1 MKGAD
6 GLEEHPSDEEEITG
20 RCDGSSKMA
29 VRRGGGDLRQGVE
42 EMIGETRTIMADG
55 LDEEEV
61 KILTYVRAE
70 HPDLEG
76 PFLAN
81 VHQGREEILHRLLQ
95 ALVRENVAGI
105 SSRVTWRSGVEKGLE
120 IQLSRGR
127 MLLVRVRR
135 TLSFGRFDLC
145 GSVTLRDGSRC
156 EIVEHPARLLDLLS
170 DLPGYDG
177 VVRDLAG
184 EARLAR
190 FRSEVRN
197 SAANYALALAGAS
210 LRRRELAARTRGSGV
225 RTSPEWVRGRTA
237 GDEMFSPLAFY
248 EQLVV
253 GGHPLHPGA
262 KLKLGL
268 GVEDVIRH
276 SPELGA
282 HPEVAL
288 VAVAKGCYRDVSLD
302 ERGLT
307 GVLYG
312 EYQGLRQ
319 QVANALWKKGL
330 NADDYGLIVVHPWQF
345 EHVLPRLYAKAMES
359 GEVVPLGGLGI
370 PTRAL
375 MSFRTLAPVQRRG
388 EQKHHIK
395 TAVNLQ
401 LTGAVRTLSPN
412 SAENAASI
420 SRMLRE
426 IGDREGRFGGRFVV
440 LEERAAA
447 YFDPANGAYPPQE
460 RRELAKN
467 LAAILREDPEAHVR
481 QGEVPVTASALLAE
495 SPVSGEPVLMEVLE
509 LFAAGHGIAEPE
521 LAAVAFVRRY
531 CEICLPG
538 FLTLMG
544 RYGVSLEGHLQNSIP
559 VFRGG
564 ETVRMLVRDFGGVRI
579 LRERLVCQG
588 IRVDLYPGSAVVIED
603 VEDLRNK
610 IYYPVFQ
617 NHLGELV
624 ACLVRRLDLEEQCLW
639 QPVAEVCRGVFREL
653 KGDPAIHEQAA
664 CDEAALFRPTL
675 GLKAM
680 TTMRLLG
687 DVTHYTFS
695 AAANALAEAESSARR

>member
-1 MKGAD
+1 
-6 GLEEHPSDEEEITG
+6 
-20 RCDGSSKMA
+20 MA
-29 VRRGGGDLRQGVE
+29 GRRGGGGPRQGVE
-42 EMIGETRTIMADG
+42 EMISEPKKIGAAG
-55 LDEEEV
+55 LDEEEARV
-61 KILTYVRAE
+61 LAYVRTE
-70 HPDLEG
+70 RPDLEG

-81 VHQGREEILHRLLQ
+81 VHRGRGEILHRLLQ

-105 SSRVTWRSGVEKGLE
+105 SSRASWRSGVEMGLE
-120 IQLSRGR
+120 IRLSGSRT
-127 MLLVRVRR
+127 LLVPVRR

-145 GSVTLRDGSRC
+145 GGVTLRDGSRS
-156 EIVEHPARLLDLLS
+156 ETVEHPAGLLDLLS
-170 DLPGYDG
+170 DLPGYEG
-177 VVRDLAG
+177 VVQDLAG

-190 FRSEVRN
+190 FRLEVRN
-197 SAANYALALAGAS
+197 SAANYALALAGS
-210 LRRRELAARTRGSGV
+210 GLRRSELAARARGSGV
-225 RTSPEWVRGRTA
+225 CTSPEGVSGRTTR
-237 GDEMFSPLAFY
+237 DEMFSPLAFY

-253 GGHPLHPGA
+253 EGHPLHPGA

-268 GVEDVIRH
+268 GVRDVIRH

-302 ERGLT
+302 GRGLT
-307 GVLYG
+307 GVLYA

-319 QVANALWKKGL
+319 QVANALWEKGL

-359 GEVVPLGGLGI
+359 GEVVPLGGLRL

-401 LTGAVRTLSPN
+401 LTGAVRTLSRN
-412 SAENAASI
+412 SAENAAPI

-426 IGDREGRFGGRFVV
+426 IGDREGRFGDRFVV

-460 RRELAKN
+460 RREFAKN

-509 LFAAGHGIAEPE
+509 LFAAGRGIAEPE

-564 ETVRMLVRDFGGVRI
+564 ETVCVLVRDFGGVRI
-579 LRERLVCQG
+579 LHERLVRQG
-588 IRVDLYPGSAVVIED
+588 IWTDLYQDS
-603 VEDLRNK
+603 
-610 IYYPVFQ
+610 
-617 NHLGELV
+617 
-624 ACLVRRLDLEEQCLW
+624 
-639 QPVAEVCRGVFREL
+639 
-653 KGDPAIHEQAA
+653 
-664 CDEAALFRPTL
+664 T
-675 GLKAM
+675 
-680 TTMRLLG
+680 
-687 DVTHYTFS
+687 
-695 AAANALAEAESSARR
+695 

>member
-1 MKGAD
+1 
-6 GLEEHPSDEEEITG
+6 
-20 RCDGSSKMA
+20 MA
-29 VRRGGGDLRQGVE
+29 VWRGGGGLQPGVE
-42 EMIGETRTIMADG
+42 DMIGETRTIMADG

-61 KILTYVRAE
+61 KILAYVRVE
-70 HPDLEG
+70 RPDLEE

-81 VHQGREEILHRLLQ
+81 VHQGRREMLHRLLQ

-105 SSRVTWRSGVEKGLE
+105 SSRTSWRSGVEKGLE
-120 IQLSRGR
+120 IHLSGGR
-127 MLLVRVRR
+127 TLLVPVRR
-135 TLSFGRFDLC
+135 TLSFGRFDLG
-145 GSVTLRDGSRC
+145 GSVTLQNGSC
-156 EIVEHPARLLDLLS
+156 SEIVEHPARLLDLLS
-170 DLPGYDG
+170 DLSGHEG
-177 VVRDLAG
+177 IFRDLAG
-184 EARLAR
+184 EAQLAR
-190 FRSEVRN
+190 FRLEVRN
-197 SAANYALALAGAS
+197 SAATYALALAGAG
-210 LRRRELAARTRGSGV
+210 LRRRELAALARGSGV
-225 RTSPEWVRGRTA
+225 STSLEWARGRSTE
-237 GDEMFSPLAFY
+237 DEMFSTLAFS
-248 EQLVV
+248 EQLLVHA
-253 GGHPLHPGA
+253 HPLHPGA

-268 GVEDVIRH
+268 GVEDIIQH

-319 QVANALWKKGL
+319 QVANALRDKGL

-345 EHVLPRLYAKAMES
+345 EHVLTRLYAKSMES
-359 GEVVPLGGLGI
+359 GEIVPLGGLRI

-388 EQKHHIK
+388 ERKHHIK
-395 TAVNLQ
+395 TAVNVQ

-447 YFDPANGAYPPQE
+447 YYDPANGADSPQE

-495 SPVSGEPVLMEVLE
+495 SPVSGEPVLMEMLE
-509 LFAAGHGIAEPE
+509 LFAAGRGIAEPE
-521 LAAVAFVRRY
+521 LAAVAFVRSY

-538 FLTLMG
+538 FLTFMG

-579 LRERLVCQG
+579 LRERLVRQG
-588 IRVDLYPGSAVVIED
+588 IRADLYPGSAVVIED

-653 KGDPAIHEQAA
+653 KGDPGIHEQAA

-695 AAANALAEAESSARR
+695 AAANALADAEGSARR

>member
-1 MKGAD
+1 
-6 GLEEHPSDEEEITG
+6 
-20 RCDGSSKMA
+20 
-29 VRRGGGDLRQGVE
+29 
-42 EMIGETRTIMADG
+42 
-55 LDEEEV
+55 
-61 KILTYVRAE
+61 
-70 HPDLEG
+70 
-76 PFLAN
+76 
-81 VHQGREEILHRLLQ
+81 
-95 ALVRENVAGI
+95 
-105 SSRVTWRSGVEKGLE
+105 
-120 IQLSRGR
+120 
-127 MLLVRVRR
+127 
-135 TLSFGRFDLC
+135 
-145 GSVTLRDGSRC
+145 
-156 EIVEHPARLLDLLS
+156 
-170 DLPGYDG
+170 
-177 VVRDLAG
+177 
-184 EARLAR
+184 
-190 FRSEVRN
+190 
-197 SAANYALALAGAS
+197 
-210 LRRRELAARTRGSGV
+210 
-225 RTSPEWVRGRTA
+225 
-237 GDEMFSPLAFY
+237 MFSPLAFY

-268 GVEDVIRH
+268 GVGDVIRH

-288 VAVAKGCYRDVSLD
+288 VAVAKECYRDISLD

-319 QVANALWKKGL
+319 QVANALWEKGL

-345 EHVLPRLYAKAMES
+345 EHVLTRLYAKAMES
-359 GEVVPLGGLGI
+359 GEVVPLGGLRI

-375 MSFRTLAPVQRRG
+375 MSFRTLAPVQRQG
-388 EQKHHIK
+388 ERKHHIK

-401 LTGAVRTLSPN
+401 LTGAVRTISPN

-426 IGDREGRFGGRFVV
+426 IGDREGHFGGRFVV

-509 LFAAGHGIAEPE
+509 LFAAGRGIAEPE

-564 ETVRMLVRDFGGVRI
+564 ETVRVLVRDFGGVRI
-579 LRERLVCQG
+579 LRERLLCQG

-610 IYYPVFQ
+610 SY
-617 NHLGELV
+617 
-624 ACLVRRLDLEEQCLW
+624 
-639 QPVAEVCRGVFREL
+639 
-653 KGDPAIHEQAA
+653 
-664 CDEAALFRPTL
+664 
-675 GLKAM
+675 
-680 TTMRLLG
+680 
-687 DVTHYTFS
+687 
-695 AAANALAEAESSARR
+695 

>member
-1 MKGAD
+1 MVD
-6 GLEEHPSDEEEITG
+6 GFDEEE
-20 RCDGSSKMA
+20 M
-29 VRRGGGDLRQGVE
+29 
-42 EMIGETRTIMADG
+42 
-55 LDEEEV
+55 

-70 HPDLEG
+70 HPDLEE

-81 VHQGREEILHRLLQ
+81 VHRGRGQILHRLLQ

-105 SSRVTWRSGVEKGLE
+105 SSRVSWRCGIENGLE

-127 MLLVRVRR
+127 TLSVRVRR

-145 GSVTLRDGSRC
+145 GSVTLRDGSRS

-170 DLPGYDG
+170 ELPGYDD
-177 VVRDLAG
+177 VVRDLTG

-210 LRRRELAARTRGSGV
+210 LRRRELAARTHGSGKC
-225 RTSPEWVRGRTA
+225 TSLEWVRGRTA
-237 GDEMFSPLAFY
+237 GDGMFSPLAFY

-253 GGHPLHPGA
+253 G
-262 KLKLGL
+262 
-268 GVEDVIRH
+268 
-276 SPELGA
+276 A
-282 HPEVAL
+282 HPEVAF

-307 GVLYG
+307 GVMYG

-319 QVANALWKKGL
+319 QVADALWEKGL
-330 NADDYGLIVVHPWQF
+330 NIDDYGMIVVHPWQF

-359 GEVVPLGGLGI
+359 GEVVPLGGLRI

-375 MSFRTLAPVQRRG
+375 MSFRTLAPIQRRG
-388 EQKHHIK
+388 ERKHHIK

-401 LTGAVRTLSPN
+401 LTGAVRTISPN
-412 SAENAASI
+412 SAQNAASI

-447 YFDPANGAYPPQE
+447 YFDPANGAHPPQE

-467 LAAILREDPEAHVR
+467 LAAILREDPEAYVR
-481 QGEVPVTASALLAE
+481 EGELSVTASALLAE
-495 SPVSGEPVLMEVLE
+495 SPVSGEPVLIEVLE
-509 LFAAGHGIAEPE
+509 LFAAGRGIAEPE

-538 FLTLMG
+538 FLTLMC

-564 ETVRMLVRDFGGVRI
+564 EPVRVLVRDFGGVRI
-579 LRERLVCQG
+579 LHERLVRQR
-588 IRVDLYPGSAVVIED
+588 IRVDIYPGSAVVIED

-610 IYYPVFQ
+610 IYYSVFQ

-624 ACLVRRLDLEEQCLW
+624 ACLVCRLDLEEQPLW
-639 QPVAEVCRGVFREL
+639 QPVAEVCRGIFREL
-653 KGDPAIHEQAA
+653 KGDPASHKQAA

-687 DVTHYTFS
+687 EVTHYIFS
-695 AAANALAEAESSARR
+695 EVANALAEAEGSTRR

>member
-1 MKGAD
+1 M
-6 GLEEHPSDEEEITG
+6 
-20 RCDGSSKMA
+20 
-29 VRRGGGDLRQGVE
+29 
-42 EMIGETRTIMADG
+42 
-55 LDEEEV
+55 
-61 KILTYVRAE
+61 
-70 HPDLEG
+70 
-76 PFLAN
+76 
-81 VHQGREEILHRLLQ
+81 
-95 ALVRENVAGI
+95 
-105 SSRVTWRSGVEKGLE
+105 E

-184 EARLAR
+184 EARLVR
-190 FRSEVRN
+190 FRAEVRN
-197 SAANYALALAGAS
+197 SAANYAQRWRGPRSGGASWQPERVGPERALAGVG
-210 LRRRELAARTRGSGV
+210 TRAD
-225 RTSPEWVRGRTA
+225 RGGRDVQPA
-237 GDEMFSPLAFY
+237 LAFY

-288 VAVAKGCYRDVSLD
+288 VAVAKRMLQGCFPGRA
-302 ERGLT
+302 RRT
-307 GVLYG
+307 GVLYE

-319 QVANALWKKGL
+319 QVANALWEKGL
-330 NADDYGLIVVHPWQF
+330 DADDYGLIVVHPWQF
-345 EHVLPRLYAKAMES
+345 EHVLTRLYAKAMES
-359 GEVVPLGGLGI
+359 GEVVPLGGLRI

-388 EQKHHIK
+388 ERKHHIK

-401 LTGAVRTLSPN
+401 LTGAVRTISPN

-509 LFAAGHGIAEPE
+509 LFAAGRGIAEPE

-544 RYGVSLEGHLQNSIP
+544 RYGVSLARPSPEQ
-559 VFRGG
+559 
-564 ETVRMLVRDFGGVRI
+564 
-579 LRERLVCQG
+579 
-588 IRVDLYPGSAVVIED
+588 YPGVSGRRDCA
-603 VEDLRNK
+603 R
-610 IYYPVFQ
+610 
-617 NHLGELV
+617 
-624 ACLVRRLDLEEQCLW
+624 AC
-639 QPVAEVCRGVFREL
+639 A
-653 KGDPAIHEQAA
+653 
-664 CDEAALFRPTL
+664 
-675 GLKAM
+675 
-680 TTMRLLG
+680 
-687 DVTHYTFS
+687 
-695 AAANALAEAESSARR
+695 

>member
-1 MKGAD
+1 MKGAED
-6 GLEEHPSDEEEITG
+6 IEEHPSGEEEISG
-20 RCDGSSKMA
+20 RCEGSSKMA

-61 KILTYVRAE
+61 KILTHVRAE

-81 VHQGREEILHRLLQ
+81 VHQGRKEILHRLLQ

-120 IQLSRGR
+120 IQLSRWR
-127 MLLVRVRR
+127 TLLVRVRR
-135 TLSFGRFDLC
+135 NLSFGRFDLC
-145 GSVTLRDGSRC
+145 GSVTLRDGARC

-197 SAANYALALAGAS
+197 SAANYSLALAGAS
-210 LRRRELAARTRGSGV
+210 LRRRELAAQVRGSGV
-225 RTSPEWVRGRTA
+225 RTSPEWARGRTA

-253 GGHPLHPGA
+253 DGHPLHPGA

-268 GVEDVIRH
+268 SVGNVIRH

-302 ERGLT
+302 GRGLT

-312 EYQGLRQ
+312 EYPSLRQ
-319 QVANALWKKGL
+319 QVANALREKRL
-330 NADDYGLIVVHPWQF
+330 NVDDYGLIVVHPWQF
-345 EHVLPRLYAKAMES
+345 ERVLPRLYAKAIDR

-370 PTRAL
+370 PARAL

-388 EQKHHIK
+388 ERKHHIK

-401 LTGAVRTLSPN
+401 LTGAVRTVSPN
-412 SAENAASI
+412 AAENAAPI

-467 LAAILREDPEAHVR
+467 LTAILREDPEGHVR
-481 QGEVPVTASALLAE
+481 PGEVPVTASALLAE
-495 SPVSGEPVLMEVLE
+495 SPVGGGPVLMEVLE
-509 LFAAGHGIAEPE
+509 LFAAGRGIAGAD

-531 CEICLPG
+531 CEVCLPG
-538 FLTLMG
+538 FLTVMS

-564 ETVRMLVRDFGGVRI
+564 ETVCVLVRDFGGVRI
-579 LRERLVCQG
+579 LRERLVRQG
-588 IRVDLYPGSAVVIED
+588 IRADLYPGSAVVIED
-603 VEDLRNK
+603 VEDLQNK
-610 IYYPVFQ
+610 VYYPVFQ

-624 ACLVRRLDLEEQCLW
+624 ACLVRRLDVEEERLW
-639 QPVAEVCRGVFREL
+639 GSVAEVCRGVFREL
-653 KGDPAIHEQAA
+653 KGDPAIREQAA
-664 CDEAALFRPTL
+664 RDEAALFRPTL

-687 DVTHYTFS
+687 DVTRYTFS
-695 AAANALAEAESSARR
+695 EVPNPLAQAKSSARR

>member
-1 MKGAD
+1 
-6 GLEEHPSDEEEITG
+6 
-20 RCDGSSKMA
+20 MA
-29 VRRGGGDLRQGVE
+29 VRKGGGGPRQGVKVL
-42 EMIGETRTIMADG
+42 IGETKTIMADG
-55 LDEEEV
+55 LDEEEL
-61 KILTYVRAE
+61 KILAYVRAE
-70 HPDLEG
+70 RPDLER

-81 VHQGREEILHRLLQ
+81 VHRGRGEILHRLLQ

-105 SSRVTWRSGVEKGLE
+105 SSRVSWRSGVEKGLE
-120 IQLSRGR
+120 IQLSKGR
-127 MLLVRVRR
+127 TLLVRVRR

-145 GSVTLRDGSRC
+145 GSVTLRDGSSC

-170 DLPGYDG
+170 ELPGYEG

-184 EARLAR
+184 TARLAR
-190 FRSEVRN
+190 FRLEVRN
-197 SAANYALALAGAS
+197 SAAHYALALAGAG
-210 LRRRELAARTRGSGV
+210 LRRRELAARVYGSGT
-225 RTSPEWVRGRTA
+225 RTSPEWARGQTA
-237 GDEMFSPLAFY
+237 VDGMFSPLAFY

-253 GGHPLHPGA
+253 EGHPLHPGA

-282 HPEVAL
+282 HPEMAL

-302 ERGLT
+302 GRGLT

-312 EYQGLRQ
+312 EYQSLRQ
-319 QVANALWKKGL
+319 EVASALWEKGL
-330 NADDYGLIVVHPWQF
+330 NADNYGLIAVHPWQF
-345 EHVLPRLYAKAMES
+345 EHVLPRLYTEAVER
-359 GEVVPLGGLGI
+359 GEVVPLGGLRI

-375 MSFRTLAPVQRRG
+375 MSFRTLAPFQRWG
-388 EQKHHIK
+388 ERKHHIK

-401 LTGAVRTLSPN
+401 LTGAVRTISPN

-426 IGDREGRFGGRFVV
+426 IRDREERFGGRFVV

-447 YFDPANGAYPPQE
+447 YFVPANGAYPPQE

-467 LAAILREDPEAHVR
+467 LATILREDPEAHVR
-481 QGEVPVTASALLAE
+481 QGEIPVTASALLAE
-495 SPVSGEPVLMEVLE
+495 SPVSREPVLVEVLE
-509 LFAAGHGIAEPE
+509 LFAAGRGITEPE

-531 CEICLPG
+531 CEVCLPG
-538 FLTLMG
+538 FLTLMS

-564 ETVRMLVRDFGGVRI
+564 ETVRVLVRDFGGVRI
-579 LRERLVCQG
+579 LRERLVRQG
-588 IRVDLYPGSAVVIED
+588 IRVDLYPGSAVMIDD

-664 CDEAALFRPTL
+664 CDEAALFGPTL

-695 AAANALAEAESSARR
+695 EVPNPLAEAEGSARR

>member
-1 MKGAD
+1 
-6 GLEEHPSDEEEITG
+6 
-20 RCDGSSKMA
+20 MA
-29 VRRGGGDLRQGVE
+29 VRRGGDGPRQGVE
-42 EMIGETRTIMADG
+42 EMISEPKKIGAAG
-55 LDEEEV
+55 LDEEEARV
-61 KILTYVRAE
+61 LAYVRTE
-70 HPDLEG
+70 RPDLEG

-81 VHQGREEILHRLLQ
+81 VHQGRGEILHRLLQ

-105 SSRVTWRSGVEKGLE
+105 SSRASWRSGVEKGLE
-120 IQLSRGR
+120 IRLSGSRT
-127 MLLVRVRR
+127 LLVPVRR

-145 GSVTLRDGSRC
+145 GGVTLRDGSRS
-156 EIVEHPARLLDLLS
+156 ETVEHPARLLDLLS
-170 DLPGYDG
+170 DLPGYEG

-190 FRSEVRN
+190 FRLEVRN
-197 SAANYALALAGAS
+197 SAANYALALAGAG
-210 LRRRELAARTRGSGV
+210 LRRSELAAQARGSGV
-225 RTSPEWVRGRTA
+225 HTSPEWVRGQTA
-237 GDEMFSPLAFY
+237 RDEMFSPLAFY

-253 GGHPLHPGA
+253 DGHPLHPGA

-268 GVEDVIRH
+268 GVRDVIRH

-302 ERGLT
+302 GRGLT

-312 EYQGLRQ
+312 EYPGLRQ
-319 QVANALWKKGL
+319 QVANALREKGL
-330 NADDYGLIVVHPWQF
+330 NVDDYGLILVHPWQF
-345 EHVLPRLYAKAMES
+345 ERVLPRLYARAMER
-359 GEVVPLGGLGI
+359 GEVVPLGGLRI

-375 MSFRTLAPVQRRG
+375 VSFRTLAPVQRRG

-401 LTGAVRTLSPN
+401 LTGAVRTVSPN
-412 SAENAASI
+412 SAENAAAI

-426 IGDREGRFGGRFVV
+426 IGNREGRFGGRFVV

-447 YFDPANGAYPPQE
+447 YLDPANGAYPPQE

-467 LAAILREDPEAHVR
+467 LAVILREDPEVHVR
-481 QGEVPVTASALLAE
+481 PGEVPVTASALLAE
-495 SPVSGEPVLMEVLE
+495 SPVSGGPVLMEVLE
-509 LFAAGHGIAEPE
+509 LFAAGRGIAEPE

-531 CEICLPG
+531 CEVCLPG
-538 FLTLMG
+538 FLTVMS

-564 ETVRMLVRDFGGVRI
+564 ETVCVLVRDFGGVRI
-579 LRERLVCQG
+579 LRERLVRQG
-588 IRVDLYPGSAVVIED
+588 IRADLYPGSAVVIED

-617 NHLGELV
+617 NHLGELL
-624 ACLVRRLDLEEQCLW
+624 ACLVRRLDVEEERLW
-639 QPVAEVCRGVFREL
+639 GPVAEVCRGVFREL
-653 KGDPAIHEQAA
+653 KGDPAIREQAA
-664 CDEAALFRPTL
+664 RDEAALFRPTL
-675 GLKAM
+675 HLKAM

-695 AAANALAEAESSARR
+695 EVPNPLAQARGSARR